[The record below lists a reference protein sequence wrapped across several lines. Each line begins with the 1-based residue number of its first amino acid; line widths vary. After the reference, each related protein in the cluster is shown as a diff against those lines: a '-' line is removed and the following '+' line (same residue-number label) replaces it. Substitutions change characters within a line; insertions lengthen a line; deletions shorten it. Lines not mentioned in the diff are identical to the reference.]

1 MNNVK
6 IEKRNVI
13 LGSESQEGILRI
25 PDDAIGL
32 VVFAHGAGSS
42 RLSPRNNYVADRLAE
57 RNIAT
62 LLFDLLTEEEA
73 ADREKVFDITL
84 LSGRLLE
91 AIDWVR
97 EQPTL
102 SQLKLGLFGAST
114 GAAAAL
120 VAAARQK
127 ELIVTVVSRGG
138 RPDLAG
144 AELSKV
150 TAPTFLIV
158 GGADYQVIK
167 LNEDAALQLACDH
180 KMTLVPHATHLFE
193 EPGTLDSVVDLAA
206 DWFVSSFA
214 RPLAE

>member
-13 LGSESQEGILRI
+13 LGSKSQEGILRL
-25 PDDAIGL
+25 PDDALGL

-62 LLFDLLTEEEA
+62 LLFDLLTEAEA
-73 ADREKVFDITL
+73 ADREKVFDIPL

-91 AIDWVR
+91 AIEWVR
-97 EQPTL
+97 DQPEL
-102 SQLKLGLFGAST
+102 SQLKMGLFGAST

-120 VAAARQK
+120 VAASWQK

-167 LNEDAALQLACDH
+167 LNEDAAHQFTCDH

-206 DWFVSSFA
+206 DWFVRSFA
-214 RPLAE
+214 KSTAE

>member
-1 MNNVK
+1 LNNVK

-120 VAAARQK
+120 VAALLFFVLAQVFVV
-127 ELIVTVVSRGG
+127 LIG
-138 RPDLAG
+138 LA
-144 AELSKV
+144 V
-150 TAPTFLIV
+150 
-158 GGADYQVIK
+158 
-167 LNEDAALQLACDH
+167 
-180 KMTLVPHATHLFE
+180 
-193 EPGTLDSVVDLAA
+193 
-206 DWFVSSFA
+206 
-214 RPLAE
+214 

>member
-13 LGSESQEGILRI
+13 LGSKSQEGILRL
-25 PDDAIGL
+25 PDDALGL

-62 LLFDLLTEEEA
+62 LLFDLLTEAEA
-73 ADREKVFDITL
+73 ADREKVFDIPL

-91 AIDWVR
+91 AIEWVR
-97 EQPTL
+97 DQPEL
-102 SQLKLGLFGAST
+102 SQLKMGLFGAST

-120 VAAARQK
+120 VAASWKK
-127 ELIVTVVSRGG
+127 ELIVAVVSRGG

-144 AELSKV
+144 EELSNV

-167 LNEDAALQLACDH
+167 LNEDAAHQLTCDH

-214 RPLAE
+214 KSTAE